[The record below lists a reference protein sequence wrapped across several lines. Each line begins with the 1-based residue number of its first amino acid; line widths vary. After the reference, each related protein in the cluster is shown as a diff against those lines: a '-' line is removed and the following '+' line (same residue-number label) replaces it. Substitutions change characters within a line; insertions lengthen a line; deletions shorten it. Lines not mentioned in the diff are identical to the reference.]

1 MAILSATRASAR
13 VRTTGP
19 KASRRVVVARVAS
32 PIKEEW
38 VANLHAVTD
47 EDNKTTTTPL
57 PARISREAVCALEAE
72 LDQGAGVQALR
83 RFNAA
88 LKAVPSSKWRAALDP
103 LFSELCFNLES
114 FNPAF
119 AACVLQVQRTI
130 GVSDYVR
137 RDVALK
143 NLIQPLA
150 GEYGMHNGL
159 PQLKTHRE
167 LFSDFYQ
174 SLFGTPLAN
183 LLATSAPPTHAPRLY
198 HRMMRDILSGGGAV
212 RDDFSRDNNGGR
224 VGDSMQAAC
233 YALGYNLAIEYLADY
248 EKTWM
253 LDTFRGMLDAEQKGC
268 LAQAGLKKE
277 DVDWVFL
284 EVHAE
289 GEAEHA
295 AIGHSAVLALVG
307 EEDVGTLRAA
317 MADHDR
323 DFAEFYDAMADLL
336 IEKSKE

>member
-1 MAILSATRASAR
+1 MALLSATRSSAVAR
-13 VRTTGP
+13 VSGP
-19 KASRRVVVARVAS
+19 KAARRAVVARVAA

-38 VANLHAVTD
+38 VANLHAV
-47 EDNKTTTTPL
+47 EDDAASAASL
-57 PARISREAVCALEAE
+57 PRRITHEGICALEAE
-72 LDQGAGVQALR
+72 LDAGQGVAALR
-83 RFNAA
+83 RFNSA
-88 LKAVPSSKWRAALDP
+88 LRAVPAERWRQALDP

-130 GVSDYVR
+130 GQSDYVR

-167 LFSDFYQ
+167 LFSDFFQ
-174 SLFGTPLAN
+174 SLFGYPLPQ
-183 LLATSAPPTHAPRLY
+183 LIATGPEPVAAKALY
-198 HRMMRDILSGGGAV
+198 RRMMSDIEGGPGT
-212 RDDFSRDNNGGR
+212 GGSTM
-224 VGDSMQAAC
+224 DQAC

-253 LDTFRGMLDAEQKGC
+253 LDSFRDLNGRVTRR
-268 LAQAGLKKE
+268 

-295 AIGHSAVLALVG
+295 AIGHNAVLSLVPASAG
-307 EEDVGTLRAA
+307 PLLRRA

-323 DFAEFYDAMADLL
+323 DFAAFYNRVADML
-336 IEKSKE
+336 EEGACA

>member
-1 MAILSATRASAR
+1 MVVGFLGWLLEAR
-13 VRTTGP
+13 R
-19 KASRRVVVARVAS
+19 
-32 PIKEEW
+32 
-38 VANLHAVTD
+38 
-47 EDNKTTTTPL
+47 
-57 PARISREAVCALEAE
+57 CALFFPR
-72 LDQGAGVQALR
+72 GA
-83 RFNAA
+83 
-88 LKAVPSSKWRAALDP
+88 RAHTR
-103 LFSELCFNLES
+103 
-114 FNPAF
+114 
-119 AACVLQVQRTI
+119 QRTHNTHNTQPT
-130 GVSDYVR
+130 
-137 RDVALK
+137 K
-143 NLIQPLA
+143 NP
-150 GEYGMHNGL
+150 
-159 PQLKTHRE
+159 PQQTKPTTKTVKTHRE